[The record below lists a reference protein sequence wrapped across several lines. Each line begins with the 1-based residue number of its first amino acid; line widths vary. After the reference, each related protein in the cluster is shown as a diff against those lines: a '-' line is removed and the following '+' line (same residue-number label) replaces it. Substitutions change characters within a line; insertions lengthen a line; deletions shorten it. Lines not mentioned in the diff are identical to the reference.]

1 MGEKKNVWYY
11 NNRSG
16 PAGVSAA
23 VYAKRGGANVLVIS
37 KDTGTL
43 GKARKIENYY
53 GFKNISGKDLYENGL
68 KQLENLNIEFVKD
81 EVVQLNYTSQF
92 EVTTVNNI
100 FQAKYVV
107 LATGVSRNVP
117 NIKGIKEF
125 EGKGVSYCAI
135 CDAFFYRNKD
145 VAVLGSGNYAIHE
158 AEILKPVVKS
168 VTLLTNSEKLVE
180 NRDIDLNVNE
190 KKVREVRGFEKV
202 DEIVFEDDTAQNIN
216 GIFVAIGTAST
227 NDLARKIGAR
237 VENNKIIVNDN
248 LETTVPNLY
257 ACGDCTGGILQISK
271 ATYEGTKVGLE
282 IVNKLKITK
291 INLK

>member
-1 MGEKKNVWYY
+1 MYDVIIIG
-11 NNRSG
+11 SG

-23 VYAKRGGANVLVIS
+23 IYAKRGGANVLVIT

-43 GKARKIENYY
+43 GKAKQIENYY
-53 GFKNISGKDLYENGL
+53 GFKSITGEELYKNGL
-68 KQLENLNIEFVKD
+68 EQLKNLNIEVLKD
-81 EVVQLNYTSQF
+81 EVVQLNYTNQF
-92 EVTTVNNI
+92 EVVTVNNV
-100 FQAKYVV
+100 FKSRYVV

-135 CDAFFYRNKD
+135 CDAFFYKNKN

-158 AEILKPVVKS
+158 AEILKPVAKT
-168 VTLLTNSEKLVE
+168 VTLLTNNEKLVE
-180 NRDIDLNVNE
+180 NRDVELKVNE
-190 KKVREVRGFEKV
+190 KRVKEVRGYDRV
-202 DEIVFEDDTAQNIN
+202 DEVVFDDDTKENVN
-216 GIFVAIGTAST
+216 GVFVAIGTAST

-237 VENNKIIVNDN
+237 IENNNIVVNDN
-248 LETTVPNLY
+248 LETTVPGLY

-282 IVNKLKITK
+282 IVNKMKNAK
-291 INLK
+291 

>member
-1 MGEKKNVWYY
+1 MYDVIIIGA
-11 NNRSG
+11 G

-23 VYAKRGGANVLVIS
+23 VYAKRGGLNVLVIA

-43 GKARKIENYY
+43 EKAKKIENYY
-53 GFKNISGKDLYENGL
+53 GFKSITGEELYRNGL
-68 KQLENLNIEFVKD
+68 EQLKHLNIELIKD
-81 EVVQLNYTSQF
+81 EVVQLNYTNKF
-92 EVTTVNNI
+92 EVTTVNNV
-100 FQAKYVV
+100 FESKYVV

-117 NIKGIKEF
+117 NIRGIKEF

-135 CDAFFYRNKD
+135 CDAFFYRNKN

-158 AEILKPVVKS
+158 AEILKPVAKS
-168 VTLLTNSEKLVE
+168 VTLLTNNEKLVE

-190 KKVREVRGFEKV
+190 KKIREVRGYDKV
-202 DEIVFEDDTAQNIN
+202 DEVVFDDDTKEKVN

-237 VENNKIIVNDN
+237 VENNNIVVNEN
-248 LETTVPNLY
+248 LETNVPGLY

-282 IVNKLKITK
+282 IINKIKNGK
-291 INLK
+291 K

>member
-1 MGEKKNVWYY
+1 MYDIIIIG
-11 NNRSG
+11 SG

-43 GKARKIENYY
+43 GKAKKIENYY

-68 KQLENLNIEFVKD
+68 KQLENLNIELVKD

-168 VTLLTNSEKLVE
+168 VILLTNSEKLVE

-282 IVNKLKITK
+282 IVNKLK
-291 INLK
+291 NN

>member
-1 MGEKKNVWYY
+1 MYDVIIIGA
-11 NNRSG
+11 G

-23 VYAKRGGANVLVIS
+23 VYAKRGALNVLVIA

-43 GKARKIENYY
+43 EKAKKIENYY
-53 GFKNISGKDLYENGL
+53 GFKSITGEELYRNGL
-68 KQLENLNIEFVKD
+68 EQLKHLNIELVKD
-81 EVVQLNYTSQF
+81 EVVQLNYINKF
-92 EVTTVNNI
+92 EVTTVNNV
-100 FQAKYVV
+100 FESKYVV

-117 NIKGIKEF
+117 NIRGIKEF

-135 CDAFFYRNKD
+135 CDAFFYRNKN

-158 AEILKPVVKS
+158 AEILKPVAKS
-168 VTLLTNSEKLVE
+168 VTLLTNNEKLVE

-190 KKVREVRGFEKV
+190 KKIREVRGYDKV
-202 DEIVFEDDTAQNIN
+202 DEVVFDDDTKEKVN

-237 VENNKIIVNDN
+237 VENNNILVNEN
-248 LETTVPNLY
+248 LETNVPGLY

-282 IVNKLKITK
+282 IINKIKNGK
-291 INLK
+291 K

>member
-1 MGEKKNVWYY
+1 MYDIIIIG
-11 NNRSG
+11 SG

-43 GKARKIENYY
+43 VKAKKIENYY

-282 IVNKLKITK
+282 IVNKLK
-291 INLK
+291 NN

>member
-1 MGEKKNVWYY
+1 MYDIIIIG
-11 NNRSG
+11 SG

-43 GKARKIENYY
+43 GKAKKIENYY

-68 KQLENLNIEFVKD
+68 KQLKNLNIEFVKD

-282 IVNKLKITK
+282 IVNKLKNK
-291 INLK
+291 NN

>member
-1 MGEKKNVWYY
+1 MYDVIIIG
-11 NNRSG
+11 SG

-23 VYAKRGGANVLVIS
+23 IYAKRGGANVLVIT

-43 GKARKIENYY
+43 GEAKKIENYY
-53 GFKNISGKDLYENGL
+53 GFKSITGEELYKNGL
-68 KQLENLNIEFVKD
+68 EQLKNLNIELVKD
-81 EVVQLNYTSQF
+81 EVVQLNYTNQF
-92 EVTTVNNI
+92 EVTTVNNV
-100 FQAKYVV
+100 FEAKYVV
-107 LATGVSRNVP
+107 FATGVSRNVP

-135 CDAFFYRNKD
+135 CDAFFYRNKH

-158 AEILKPVVKS
+158 AEILKPVAKS
-168 VTLLTNSEKLVE
+168 VTLLTNNEKLVE

-190 KKVREVRGFEKV
+190 KKIREVRGYDKV
-202 DEIVFEDDTAQNIN
+202 DEVVFDDDTKESVN

-237 VENNKIIVNDN
+237 IENNNIVVNEN
-248 LETTVPNLY
+248 LETTVPGLY

-282 IVNKLKITK
+282 IVNKIKNNK
-291 INLK
+291 

>member
-1 MGEKKNVWYY
+1 MYDVIIIGA
-11 NNRSG
+11 G

-23 VYAKRGGANVLVIS
+23 VYAKRGALNVLVIA

-43 GKARKIENYY
+43 EKAKKIENYY
-53 GFKNISGKDLYENGL
+53 GFKSITGEELYRNGL
-68 KQLENLNIEFVKD
+68 EQLKHLNIELVKD
-81 EVVQLNYTSQF
+81 EVVQLNYTKKF
-92 EVTTVNNI
+92 EVTTVNNV
-100 FQAKYVV
+100 FESKYVV

-117 NIKGIKEF
+117 NIRGIKEF

-135 CDAFFYRNKD
+135 CDAFFYRNKN

-158 AEILKPVVKS
+158 AEILKPVAKS
-168 VTLLTNSEKLVE
+168 VTLLTNNEKLVE

-190 KKVREVRGFEKV
+190 KKIREVRGYDKV
-202 DEIVFEDDTAQNIN
+202 DEVVFDDDTKEKVN

-237 VENNKIIVNDN
+237 VENNNIVVNEY
-248 LETTVPNLY
+248 LETNVPGLY

-282 IVNKLKITK
+282 IINKIKNGK
-291 INLK
+291 K

>member
-1 MGEKKNVWYY
+1 MYDVIIIGA
-11 NNRSG
+11 G

-23 VYAKRGGANVLVIS
+23 VYAKRGALNVLVIA

-43 GKARKIENYY
+43 EKAKKIENYY
-53 GFKNISGKDLYENGL
+53 GFKSITGEELYRNGL
-68 KQLENLNIEFVKD
+68 EQLKHLNIELVKD
-81 EVVQLNYTSQF
+81 EVVQLNYTNKF
-92 EVTTVNNI
+92 EVTTVNNV
-100 FQAKYVV
+100 FESKYVV

-117 NIKGIKEF
+117 NIRGIKEF

-135 CDAFFYRNKD
+135 CDAFFYRNKN

-158 AEILKPVVKS
+158 AEILKPVAKS
-168 VTLLTNSEKLVE
+168 VTLLTNNEKLVE

-190 KKVREVRGFEKV
+190 KKIREVRGYDKV
-202 DEIVFEDDTAQNIN
+202 DEVVFDDDTKEKVN

-237 VENNKIIVNDN
+237 VGNNNIVVNEN
-248 LETTVPNLY
+248 LETNVPGLY

-282 IVNKLKITK
+282 IINKIKNGK
-291 INLK
+291 K

>member
-1 MGEKKNVWYY
+1 MYDVIIIGG
-11 NNRSG
+11 G
-16 PAGVSAA
+16 PAGITAGI
-23 VYAKRGGANVLVIS
+23 YIKRAGFKVLIIS
-37 KDTGTL
+37 KGEGALIRTE
-43 GKARKIENYY
+43 KIENYY
-53 GFKNISGKDLYENGL
+53 GFETPISGKELVEKGE
-68 KQLENLNIEFVKD
+68 KQAKNLGIELIKK
-81 EVVQLNYTSQF
+81 EVIGIKYTESGF
-92 EVTTVNNI
+92 EVMVAN
-100 FQAKYVV
+100 QSKADKYVAKTV
-107 LATGVSRNVP
+107 VIATGVNRNKP
-117 NIKGIKEF
+117 NMKGLQEF

-282 IVNKLKITK
+282 IVNKLKNK
-291 INLK
+291 NN

>member
-1 MGEKKNVWYY
+1 MYDVIIIGA
-11 NNRSG
+11 G

-23 VYAKRGGANVLVIS
+23 VYTKRGALNVLVIA

-43 GKARKIENYY
+43 EKAKKIENYY
-53 GFKNISGKDLYENGL
+53 GFKSITGEELYRNGL
-68 KQLENLNIEFVKD
+68 EQLKHLNIELVKD
-81 EVVQLNYTSQF
+81 EVVQLNYTKKF
-92 EVTTVNNI
+92 EVTTVNNV
-100 FQAKYVV
+100 FESKYVV

-117 NIKGIKEF
+117 NIRGIKEF

-135 CDAFFYRNKD
+135 CDAFFYRNKN

-158 AEILKPVVKS
+158 AEILKPVAKS
-168 VTLLTNSEKLVE
+168 VTLLTNNEKLVE

-190 KKVREVRGFEKV
+190 KKIREVRGYDKV
-202 DEIVFEDDTAQNIN
+202 DEVVFDDDTKEKVN

-237 VENNKIIVNDN
+237 VENNNILVNEN
-248 LETTVPNLY
+248 LETNVPGLY

-282 IVNKLKITK
+282 IINKIKNGK
-291 INLK
+291 K

>member
-1 MGEKKNVWYY
+1 MYDVIIIGA
-11 NNRSG
+11 G
-16 PAGVSAA
+16 PAGVSSA
-23 VYAKRGGANVLVIS
+23 VYAKRGGLNVLVIA

-43 GKARKIENYY
+43 EKAKKIENYY
-53 GFKNISGKDLYENGL
+53 GFKSITGEELYKNGL
-68 KQLENLNIEFVKD
+68 EQLKHLNIELVKD
-81 EVVQLNYTSQF
+81 EVVQLNYTKKF
-92 EVTTVNNI
+92 EVTTVNNV
-100 FQAKYVV
+100 FESKYVV

-117 NIKGIKEF
+117 NIRGIKEF

-135 CDAFFYRNKD
+135 CDAFFYRNKN

-158 AEILKPVVKS
+158 AEILKPVAKS
-168 VTLLTNSEKLVE
+168 VTLLTNNEKLVE

-190 KKVREVRGFEKV
+190 KKIREVRGYDKV
-202 DEIVFEDDTAQNIN
+202 DEVVFDDDTKEKVN

-237 VENNKIIVNDN
+237 VENNNIVVNEN
-248 LETTVPNLY
+248 LETNVPGLY

-282 IVNKLKITK
+282 IVNKMKNRK
-291 INLK
+291 K

>member
-1 MGEKKNVWYY
+1 MYDVIIIGA
-11 NNRSG
+11 G

-23 VYAKRGGANVLVIS
+23 VYAKRGALNVLVIA

-43 GKARKIENYY
+43 EKAKKIENYY
-53 GFKNISGKDLYENGL
+53 GFKSITGEELYRNGL
-68 KQLENLNIEFVKD
+68 EQLKHLNIELVKD
-81 EVVQLNYTSQF
+81 EVVQLNYTKKF
-92 EVTTVNNI
+92 EVTTVNNV
-100 FQAKYVV
+100 FESKYVV

-117 NIKGIKEF
+117 NIRGIKEF

-135 CDAFFYRNKD
+135 CDAFFYRNKN

-158 AEILKPVVKS
+158 AEILKPVAKS
-168 VTLLTNSEKLVE
+168 VTLLTNNEKLVE

-190 KKVREVRGFEKV
+190 KKIREVRGYDKV
-202 DEIVFEDDTAQNIN
+202 DEVVFDDDTKEKVN

-237 VENNKIIVNDN
+237 VENNNIVVNEN
-248 LETTVPNLY
+248 LETNVPGLY

-282 IVNKLKITK
+282 IINKIKNGK
-291 INLK
+291 K

>member
-1 MGEKKNVWYY
+1 MYDIIIIG
-11 NNRSG
+11 SG

-43 GKARKIENYY
+43 GKAKKIENYY

-145 VAVLGSGNYAIHE
+145 VGVLGSGNYAITVE
-158 AEILKPVVKS
+158 AGKVISVS
-168 VTLLTNSEKLVE
+168 VTDSG
-180 NRDIDLNVNE
+180 I
-190 KKVREVRGFEKV
+190 KKTCTIT
-202 DEIVFEDDTAQNIN
+202 D
-216 GIFVAIGTAST
+216 GTI
-227 NDLARKIGAR
+227 KI
-237 VENNKIIVNDN
+237 E
-248 LETTVPNLY
+248 
-257 ACGDCTGGILQISK
+257 
-271 ATYEGTKVGLE
+271 
-282 IVNKLKITK
+282 
-291 INLK
+291 

>member
-1 MGEKKNVWYY
+1 MYDIIIIG
-11 NNRSG
+11 SG

-43 GKARKIENYY
+43 GKAKKIENYY

-190 KKVREVRGFEKV
+190 KKVREVRGFKKV

-282 IVNKLKITK
+282 IVNKLKNK
-291 INLK
+291 NN

>member
-1 MGEKKNVWYY
+1 MYDVIIIGA
-11 NNRSG
+11 G

-23 VYAKRGGANVLVIS
+23 VYAKRGALNVLVIA

-43 GKARKIENYY
+43 EKAKKIENYY
-53 GFKNISGKDLYENGL
+53 GFKSITGEELYKNGL
-68 KQLENLNIEFVKD
+68 EQLKHLNIELVKD
-81 EVVQLNYTSQF
+81 EVVQLNYTKKF
-92 EVTTVNNI
+92 EVTTVNNV
-100 FQAKYVV
+100 FESKYVV

-117 NIKGIKEF
+117 NIRGIKEF

-135 CDAFFYRNKD
+135 CDAFFYRNKN

-158 AEILKPVVKS
+158 AEILKPVAKS
-168 VTLLTNSEKLVE
+168 VTLLTNNEKLVE

-190 KKVREVRGFEKV
+190 KKIREVRGYDKV
-202 DEIVFEDDTAQNIN
+202 DEVVFDDDTKEKVN

-237 VENNKIIVNDN
+237 VENNNIVVNEN
-248 LETTVPNLY
+248 LETNVPGLY

-282 IVNKLKITK
+282 IINKIKNGK
-291 INLK
+291 K

>member
-1 MGEKKNVWYY
+1 MYDIIIIG
-11 NNRSG
+11 SG

-43 GKARKIENYY
+43 GKAKKIENYY

-248 LETTVPNLY
+248 LETTVLNLS

-282 IVNKLKITK
+282 IVNKLKNK
-291 INLK
+291 NN

>member
-1 MGEKKNVWYY
+1 MYDVIIIG
-11 NNRSG
+11 SG

-23 VYAKRGGANVLVIS
+23 IYAKRGGANVLVIT

-43 GKARKIENYY
+43 GKAKKIENYY
-53 GFKNISGKDLYENGL
+53 GFKSVTGEELYKNGL
-68 KQLENLNIEFVKD
+68 EQLKHLNIEILKD
-81 EVVQLNYTSQF
+81 EVVQLNYTNQF
-92 EVTTVNNI
+92 EVTTVNNV
-100 FQAKYVV
+100 FESKYVV

-125 EGKGVSYCAI
+125 EGKGISYCAI
-135 CDAFFYRNKD
+135 CDAFFYRNKK

-158 AEILKPVVKS
+158 AEILKPVAKS

-180 NRDIDLNVNE
+180 NRDIDLNINE
-190 KKVREVRGFEKV
+190 KKIREVRGYDKV
-202 DEIVFEDDTAQNIN
+202 DEVVFDDDTKENVN

-237 VENNKIIVNDN
+237 IENNNIVVNEN
-248 LETTVPNLY
+248 LETTVPGLY

-282 IVNKLKITK
+282 IVNTIKNNK
-291 INLK
+291 

>member
-1 MGEKKNVWYY
+1 MYDIIIIG
-11 NNRSG
+11 SG

-43 GKARKIENYY
+43 GKAKKIENYY

-68 KQLENLNIEFVKD
+68 KQLEYLNIEFVKD

-282 IVNKLKITK
+282 IVNKLKNK
-291 INLK
+291 NN

>member
-1 MGEKKNVWYY
+1 MYDVIIIGA
-11 NNRSG
+11 G

-23 VYAKRGGANVLVIS
+23 VYAKRGGLNVLVIA

-43 GKARKIENYY
+43 EKAKKIENYY
-53 GFKNISGKDLYENGL
+53 GFKSITGEELYRNGL
-68 KQLENLNIEFVKD
+68 EQLKHLNIELVKD
-81 EVVQLNYTSQF
+81 EVVQLNYTKKF
-92 EVTTVNNI
+92 EVTTVNNV
-100 FQAKYVV
+100 FESKYVV

-117 NIKGIKEF
+117 NIRGIKEF

-135 CDAFFYRNKD
+135 CDAFFYRNKN

-158 AEILKPVVKS
+158 AEILKPVAES
-168 VTLLTNSEKLVE
+168 VTLLTNNEKLVE

-190 KKVREVRGFEKV
+190 KKIREVRGYDKV
-202 DEIVFEDDTAQNIN
+202 DEVVFDDDTKEKVN

-237 VENNKIIVNDN
+237 VENNNIVVNEN
-248 LETTVPNLY
+248 LETNVPGLY

-271 ATYEGTKVGLE
+271 APYEGTKVGLE
-282 IVNKLKITK
+282 IINKIKNGK
-291 INLK
+291 K

>member
-1 MGEKKNVWYY
+1 MLNEE
-11 NNRSG
+11 
-16 PAGVSAA
+16 AL
-23 VYAKRGGANVLVIS
+23 NVLVIA

-43 GKARKIENYY
+43 EKAKKIENYY
-53 GFKNISGKDLYENGL
+53 GFKSITGEELYRNGL
-68 KQLENLNIEFVKD
+68 EQLKHLNIELVKD
-81 EVVQLNYTSQF
+81 EVVQLNYTKKF
-92 EVTTVNNI
+92 EVTTVNNV
-100 FQAKYVV
+100 FESKYVV

-117 NIKGIKEF
+117 NIRGIKEF

-135 CDAFFYRNKD
+135 CDAFFYRNKN

-158 AEILKPVVKS
+158 AEILKPVAKS
-168 VTLLTNSEKLVE
+168 VTLLTNNEKLVE

-190 KKVREVRGFEKV
+190 KKIREVRGYDKV
-202 DEIVFEDDTAQNIN
+202 DEVVFDDDTKEKVN

-237 VENNKIIVNDN
+237 VENNNIVVNEN
-248 LETTVPNLY
+248 LETNVPGLY

-282 IVNKLKITK
+282 IINKIKNGK
-291 INLK
+291 K

>member
-1 MGEKKNVWYY
+1 MYDIIIIG
-11 NNRSG
+11 SG

-43 GKARKIENYY
+43 GKAKKIENYY

-271 ATYEGTKVGLE
+271 ATYEVTKVGLE
-282 IVNKLKITK
+282 IVNKLKNK
-291 INLK
+291 NN

>member
-1 MGEKKNVWYY
+1 MYDIIIIG
-11 NNRSG
+11 SG

-43 GKARKIENYY
+43 GKAKKIENYY

-271 ATYEGTKVGLE
+271 ATYEGTKLGLE
-282 IVNKLKITK
+282 IVNKLKNK
-291 INLK
+291 NN

>member
-1 MGEKKNVWYY
+1 MYDVIIIGA
-11 NNRSG
+11 G

-23 VYAKRGGANVLVIS
+23 VYAKRGALNVLVIA

-43 GKARKIENYY
+43 EKAKKIENYY
-53 GFKNISGKDLYENGL
+53 GFKSITGEELYKNGL
-68 KQLENLNIEFVKD
+68 EQLKHLDIELIKD
-81 EVVQLNYTSQF
+81 EVVQLNYTNKF
-92 EVTTVNNI
+92 EVTTVNNV
-100 FQAKYVV
+100 FESKYVV

-117 NIKGIKEF
+117 NIRGIKEF

-135 CDAFFYRNKD
+135 CDAFFYRNKN

-158 AEILKPVVKS
+158 AEILKPVAKS
-168 VTLLTNSEKLVE
+168 VTLLTNNEKLVE

-190 KKVREVRGFEKV
+190 KKIREVRGYDKV
-202 DEIVFEDDTAQNIN
+202 DEVVFDDDTKEKVN

-237 VENNKIIVNDN
+237 VENNNILVNEN
-248 LETTVPNLY
+248 LETNVPGLY

-282 IVNKLKITK
+282 IINKIKNGK
-291 INLK
+291 K

>member
-1 MGEKKNVWYY
+1 MYDIIIIG
-11 NNRSG
+11 SG
-16 PAGVSAA
+16 PAGVSVA

-43 GKARKIENYY
+43 GKAKKIENYY

-282 IVNKLKITK
+282 IVNKLKNK
-291 INLK
+291 NN

>member
-1 MGEKKNVWYY
+1 MYDIIIIG
-11 NNRSG
+11 SG

-43 GKARKIENYY
+43 GKAKKIENYY

-257 ACGDCTGGILQISK
+257 ACGDCIGGILQISK

-282 IVNKLKITK
+282 IVNKLKNK
-291 INLK
+291 NN

>member
-1 MGEKKNVWYY
+1 M
-11 NNRSG
+11 
-16 PAGVSAA
+16 
-23 VYAKRGGANVLVIS
+23 VL
-37 KDTGTL
+37 
-43 GKARKIENYY
+43 
-53 GFKNISGKDLYENGL
+53 KNISGKDLYENGL

-282 IVNKLKITK
+282 IVNKLK
-291 INLK
+291 NN

>member
-1 MGEKKNVWYY
+1 MYDIIIIG
-11 NNRSG
+11 SG

-43 GKARKIENYY
+43 GKAKKIENYY

-145 VAVLGSGNYAIHE
+145 VAVLGSGKYAIHE

-168 VTLLTNSEKLVE
+168 VILLTNSEKLVE

-282 IVNKLKITK
+282 IVNKLK
-291 INLK
+291 NN

>member
-1 MGEKKNVWYY
+1 MYDVIIIGA
-11 NNRSG
+11 G

-23 VYAKRGGANVLVIS
+23 VYAKRGGLNVLVIA

-43 GKARKIENYY
+43 EKAKKIENYY
-53 GFKNISGKDLYENGL
+53 GFKSITGEELYRNGL
-68 KQLENLNIEFVKD
+68 EQLKHLNIELVKD
-81 EVVQLNYTSQF
+81 EVVQLNYTKKF
-92 EVTTVNNI
+92 EVTTVNNV
-100 FQAKYVV
+100 FESKYVV
-107 LATGVSRNVP
+107 LATGTSRNVP
-117 NIKGIKEF
+117 NIRGIKEF

-135 CDAFFYRNKD
+135 CDAFFYRNKN

-158 AEILKPVVKS
+158 AEILKPVAKS
-168 VTLLTNSEKLVE
+168 VTLLTNNEKLVE

-190 KKVREVRGFEKV
+190 KKIREVRGYDKV
-202 DEIVFEDDTAQNIN
+202 DEVVFDDDTKEKVN

-237 VENNKIIVNDN
+237 VENNNIVVNEN
-248 LETTVPNLY
+248 LETNVPGLY

-282 IVNKLKITK
+282 IINKIKNGK
-291 INLK
+291 K